1 MFNLDI
7 IILVIVFKTDIDTF
21 SCFKRVFSLSL
32 KIIFMFKLDILFNVC
47 IFKMIFIFLLIYF

>member
-21 SCFKRVFSLSL
+21 SCFKQVFSLSL
-32 KIIFMFKLDILFNVC
+32 KIIFIMFKWDILFNAC
-47 IFKMIFIFLLIYF
+47 IFKMIYSYFHN